1 MTGLGLTFLILSIV
15 IVWGGMLAS
24 ILVLSRRPEVA
35 AYPPGAPED
44 HREDAGIIEH
54 DT

>member
-1 MTGLGLTFLILSIV
+1 MTALAITFLVLSIV
-15 IVWGGMLAS
+15 IVWGGMILS
-24 ILVLSRRPEVA
+24 IVVLSRRPETA